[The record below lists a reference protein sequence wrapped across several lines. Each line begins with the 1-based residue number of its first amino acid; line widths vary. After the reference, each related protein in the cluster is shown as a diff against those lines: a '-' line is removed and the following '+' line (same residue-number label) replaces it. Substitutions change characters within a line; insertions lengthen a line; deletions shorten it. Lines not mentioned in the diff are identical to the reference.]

1 MVEEKNGGDV
11 DLDKKQIKEQQ
22 KAAKQAEKAKKKADR
37 EAKEAADRKMAGRE
51 IASESM
57 WSMGQV
63 KIYENGYVV
72 FDGGFG
78 SPVFEKLKSFEVFD
92 NNLTKK
98 SGLGRGAG
106 AVLTLG
112 LNLWSPNTRG
122 NLILTIVT
130 DKKTH
135 TAELLP
141 QVNVIKSVN
150 RLQAAAN
157 AVLNSK
163 TQAVSSAGSSK
174 DNVSDSLE
182 KLVSLRDAGA
192 LSNAEFEKAK
202 AKLLG
207 M

>member
-1 MVEEKNGGDV
+1 MDA
-11 DLDKKQIKEQQ
+11 DKKLLKEQKKATKQ
-22 KAAKQAEKAKKKADR
+22 ADKAAKLAER

-51 IASESM
+51 IASELL
-57 WSMGQV
+57 SMGQV
-63 KIYENGYVV
+63 KIFENGYVIV
-72 FDGGFG
+72 GWNFG
-78 SPVFEKLKSFEVFD
+78 SPVYEKLKSFEVFD
-92 NNLTKK
+92 NNMTKK
-98 SGLGRGAG
+98 TGFGRGAT

-122 NLILTIVT
+122 NLIVTIVT
-130 DKKTH
+130 DQNTH
-135 TAELLP
+135 TGDLLP

-150 RLQAAAN
+150 KLQAAAN
-157 AVLNSK
+157 SVLKSN
-163 TQAVSSAGSSK
+163 TQSGSSAGSSK

-192 LSNAEFEKAK
+192 LSKAEFEKAK

>member
-1 MVEEKNGGDV
+1 V

-51 IASESM
+51 IASELL
-57 WSMGQV
+57 SMGEV
-63 KIYENGYVV
+63 KIFENGYVIV
-72 FDGGFG
+72 GWSFG
-78 SPVFEKLKSFEVFD
+78 SPVYEKLQSFEVFD

-98 SGLGRGAG
+98 TGLGRGVA
-106 AVLTLG
+106 AVLTG
-112 LNLWSPNTRG
+112 GVNLLSPNTRG
-122 NLILTIVT
+122 NLIVTIVT

-135 TAELLP
+135 TGDLLP

-150 RLQAAAN
+150 KLQAAAN
-157 AVLNSK
+157 SVLKSK
-163 TQAVSSAGSSK
+163 TQSEPSAGSS
-174 DNVSDSLE
+174 NGNLSDSLE